1 MLRLEMVPLHI
12 TPQLLL
18 TRNREM
24 STITTT
30 TSITRPDNPSVGDM
44 HFETDTKNYVVYDG
58 YCWRSYGGRGR
69 CVDMF
74 GTESALL
81 TTTPAGS
88 DEAHVVAAYATDT
101 NKFMIHDGN
110 AWYLYNND

>member
-1 MLRLEMVPLHI
+1 MLWLEAVRLHI
-12 TPQLLL
+12 APQLLL
-18 TRNREM
+18 THNYEM

-30 TSITRPDNPSVGDM
+30 TSIARPDNPSAGDI

-58 YCWRSYGGRGR
+58 AAWRSYGGRGR
-69 CVDMF
+69 CVDLF
-74 GTESALL
+74 DTELALL
-81 TTTPAGS
+81 SSKPDGS
-88 DEAHVVAAYATDT
+88 DETHVVAAYATDT